1 MKKNKYIIPQT
12 DVIRVPTEDFIARS
26 NPYNWMDANEHTFDD
41 EEKNEDD
48 DEYFEESYNED
59 FSWPE

>member
-26 NPYNWMDANEHTFDD
+26 NPYNWMDANEYTFED
-41 EEKNEDD
+41 EEKNEED